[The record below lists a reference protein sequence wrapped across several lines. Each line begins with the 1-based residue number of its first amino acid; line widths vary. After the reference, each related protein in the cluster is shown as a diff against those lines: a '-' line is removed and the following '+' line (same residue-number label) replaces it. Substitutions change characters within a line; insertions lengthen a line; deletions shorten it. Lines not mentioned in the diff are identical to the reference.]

1 MKLNKTRIEF
11 LEGLYHYY
19 KQNPMA
25 FVDIEPF
32 LRGLDDKSS
41 KSIIK
46 FGKEMKS
53 EGCIDGKVLNSSVF
67 SAKIT
72 MKGIETISS
81 DLKELTSY
89 VLEELMEEGN
99 NLSLTEVVSVRMME
113 NLDHRDRL
121 YFRAL
126 DFANYLKGREL
137 IKYRLIE
144 RNLGY
149 NEIIISI
156 TPKGKHYYET
166 NTGVI
171 KKQCETKIL
180 RKKIC
185 TGWKHKFKTG
195 KYVDDSIISSYG
207 EYDERGNHTHQIF
220 YNDDGSIRIQ
230 FDVEFNEGDEPV
242 SGEVYMPGNEDQE
255 RLFTKY
261 ETEDNVI
268 TQTAYNPDGFIVYKQ
283 VQKLDKDGRLK
294 EKIWITA
301 NDKVKSKEV
310 YKYSKEGKCI
320 KEVLTSQEGKLET
333 IYDEEGLKKESLGMD
348 SDGRVQKIYHYV
360 TDRFANIDEEIKFN
374 MFGRPEYL
382 IKFVYEYF
390 K

>member
-1 MKLNKTRIEF
+1 MNMNKTRIEF
-11 LEGLYHYY
+11 LEGLYHNY
-19 KQNPMA
+19 KHNPVE

-32 LRGLDDKSS
+32 LRGLDEKSS

-53 EGCIDGKVLNSSVF
+53 KGYIDGKVLNSKIF

-72 MKGIETISS
+72 MKGIESVS
-81 DLKELTSY
+81 DDLKELTSY
-89 VLEELMEEGN
+89 VMEELMEEGD

-113 NLDHRDRL
+113 NLKHRDRL

-126 DFANYLKGREL
+126 DFANYLKKKEL
-137 IKYRLIE
+137 IKFRLIE

-166 NTGVI
+166 NTGAI

-180 RKKIC
+180 RKKTC
-185 TGWKHKFKTG
+185 TGWKHKFKAG
-195 KYVDDSIISSYG
+195 KYVDDPLISSYG
-207 EYDERGNHTHQIF
+207 EYDERCNHTHQIF
-220 YNDDGSIRIQ
+220 YNDDDSIRIQ
-230 FDVEFNEGDEPV
+230 FDVEFNERNEPV

-268 TQTAYNPDGFIVYKQ
+268 TQTAYNPDGFVVYKQ
-283 VQKLDKDGRLK
+283 VQKLDKEGRLK
-294 EKIWITA
+294 EKLWITTD
-301 NDKVKSKEV
+301 NKIKSKEV
-310 YKYSKEGKCI
+310 YKYSKEGNCI
-320 KEVLTSQEGKLET
+320 KEVLTSAEGKLET

-348 SDGRVQKIYHYV
+348 PDGRVQKIYHYV
-360 TDRFANIDEEIKFN
+360 TDRFGNIDEEIKFN
-374 MFGRPEYL
+374 MFGRSEYL
-382 IKFVYEYF
+382 IKFIYEYY